1 MLLEGGAGGQDHL
14 EAQENHALVLEVEK
28 RVGETRSF
36 KQANLLIKGCANRYV
51 VWESRNLLERN
62 LLLS

>member
-36 KQANLLIKGCANRYV
+36 DRATFQPNLPIKGCVNRYII
-51 VWESRNLLERN
+51 WDSRNL
-62 LLLS
+62 